1 MRGDARKR
9 TYTTLAVRVV
19 LVDDHLV
26 FRESLRIALATQAG
40 FDVVGEAKTARD
52 ACPLVENTQP
62 DLLVTDLLLE
72 DTDGI
77 ALLRELRRR
86 GSAVPTLVLTRL
98 AHEDFVR
105 DALAVG
111 VRGYALKEEG
121 LDQLIQ
127 AMREVADG
135 ASYMSPLLRDGG
147 AERHPDQADGA
158 SAHPGLLELL
168 TKREREVFGRVLEGF
183 SNRDISKSLCIS
195 LKTVETHRFRIN
207 RKLNVHS
214 TAELIRRAAGAGL
227 VTP

>member
-1 MRGDARKR
+1 MK
-9 TYTTLAVRVV
+9 VV

-40 FDVVGEAKTARD
+40 FDVVGEAKTARE
-52 ACPLVENTQP
+52 ACTLVENTRP

-77 ALLRELRRR
+77 SLVRELRRR
-86 GSAVPTLVLTRL
+86 GTSLPTLVLTRL
-98 AHEDFVR
+98 AQADFVR

-111 VRGYALKEEG
+111 VRGYALKDES
-121 LDQLIQ
+121 LDTLIA
-127 AMREVADG
+127 AMRGVAQGQPFMSAGIQEVSP
-135 ASYMSPLLRDGG
+135 AS
-147 AERHPDQADGA
+147 ET
-158 SAHPGLLELL
+158 SAPAAVQVAGLLGPL

-183 SNRDISKSLCIS
+183 SNREIARTLCIS

-214 TAELIRRAAGAGL
+214 TAELIRVAAGAGL
-227 VTP
+227 VSA